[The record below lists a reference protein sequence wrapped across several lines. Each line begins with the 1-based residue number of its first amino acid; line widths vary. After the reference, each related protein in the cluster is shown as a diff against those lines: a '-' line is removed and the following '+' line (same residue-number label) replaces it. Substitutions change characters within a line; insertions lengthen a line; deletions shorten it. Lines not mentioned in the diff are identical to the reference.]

1 MADEIKKEEK
11 PQENKEQSSIKKIK
25 EPDFSKEVVIDRLIA
40 DKQAVDFH
48 FNRMK
53 KEFGDK
59 LSDQEIQKRIHSMVV
74 RDNIFNAAMHIIV
87 PCYEIKISSKDLQ
100 NVIDS
105 FIKGD
110 PRLGKA
116 PYDYVKTMA
125 TRLMEK
131 EMLFAVLAKEWKIS
145 VDDKELRD
153 SLDNYY
159 KETNH
164 PIRDILN
171 NPQRM
176 EAIRK
181 SILDQKIANAI
192 CGKLKYRMDNDAIL
206 KNAEASRKA
215 MEEAL
220 AKAKANTKVSDTTKK
235 PEEKK

>member
-1 MADEIKKEEK
+1 MADEIKKEETNTVK
-11 PQENKEQSSIKKIK
+11 AQSTIKKIK
-25 EPDFSKEVVIDRLIA
+25 DPDFSKEVTIDRLVA

-59 LSDQEIQKRIHSMVV
+59 LSDEDIRKRIHNMVV

-87 PCYEIKISSKDLQ
+87 PCYEIKIDPKDLQ
-100 NVIDS
+100 NIIDS

-116 PYDYVKTMA
+116 PYEYVKTMA

-131 EMLFAVLAKEWKIS
+131 EMLFAVLAKEWNIS

-153 SLDNYY
+153 ALDAYY

-171 NPQRM
+171 DNKRM

-181 SILDQKIANAI
+181 TILDQKIANTI
-192 CGKLKYRMDNDAIL
+192 CSKLKFKMDNEAIM

-220 AKAKANTKVSDTTKK
+220 AKAKANTKVTDETKK
-235 PEEKK
+235 

>member
-1 MADEIKKEEK
+1 MADEIKKEEPK
-11 PQENKEQSSIKKIK
+11 TQPQGGSSIKKLK
-25 EPDFSKEVVIDRLIA
+25 DPDFSKEVVIDRLVA

-59 LSDQEIQKRIHSMVV
+59 LSDADIRKRIHNMVV

-87 PCYEIKISSKDLQ
+87 PCYEIKIDPKDLQ
-100 NVIDS
+100 NIIDS

-110 PRLGKA
+110 PRLAKA
-116 PYDYVKTMA
+116 PYEYVKTMA

-131 EMLFAVLAKEWKIS
+131 EMLFAVLAKEWKIV

-159 KETNH
+159 KETNK
-164 PIRDILN
+164 PIREILN
-171 NPQRM
+171 DPKRM
-176 EAIRK
+176 EAIRRT
-181 SILDQKIANAI
+181 ILEQKIANEI
-192 CGKLKYRMDNDAIL
+192 CKKLKFKMDNEAIL

-220 AKAKANTKVSDTTKK
+220 AKAQANVKVNDETKK
-235 PEEKK
+235 

>member
-1 MADEIKKEEK
+1 MAEEKKEQPNTFK
-11 PQENKEQSSIKKIK
+11 AQSTIKKIK
-25 EPDFSKEVVIDRLIA
+25 EPDFSKEVTIDRLIA

-59 LSDQEIQKRIHSMVV
+59 LSDADIQKRIHNMVV

-87 PCYEIKISSKDLQ
+87 PCYEIKIDPADLQ
-100 NVIDS
+100 NVTDS
-105 FIKGD
+105 FIKAD
-110 PRLGKA
+110 PRLSKA
-116 PYDYVKTMA
+116 PYEYVKTMA

-131 EMLFAVLAKEWKIS
+131 EMLFSVLAKEWNIT
-145 VDDKELRD
+145 VEDKELRD

-159 KETNH
+159 KETNR

-171 NPQRM
+171 DPKRM
-176 EAIRK
+176 EGVRK
-181 SILDQKIANAI
+181 TILEQKIANAI
-192 CGKLKYRMDNDAIL
+192 CAKLKFKMDNDAIL

-220 AKAKANTKVSDTTKK
+220 AKAKANTKVTDETKK
-235 PEEKK
+235 NEQKK

>member
-1 MADEIKKEEK
+1 MADEVKKEETK
-11 PQENKEQSSIKKIK
+11 TVRAESTIKKIK
-25 EPDFSKEVVIDRLIA
+25 DPDFSKEVTIDRLSA
-40 DKQAVDFH
+40 DKQALDFH

-59 LSDQEIQKRIHSMVV
+59 LSDEDIQKRIHNMVV

-87 PCYEIKISSKDLQ
+87 PCYEIKIDPKDLQ
-100 NVIDS
+100 NIIDLM
-105 FIKGD
+105 IKSD
-110 PRLGKA
+110 PRLGRA

-131 EMLFAVLAKEWKIS
+131 EMLFAVLAKEWKIEVS
-145 VDDKELRD
+145 DQELRD
-153 SLDNYY
+153 TLDAYY

-171 NPQRM
+171 DSKRM
-176 EAIRK
+176 ESLRK
-181 SILDQKIANAI
+181 TVLEQKITNTI
-192 CGKLKYRMDNDAIL
+192 CSKLKFKMDNEAIL

-220 AKAKANTKVSDTTKK
+220 EKAKANTKVTDETKK
-235 PEEKK
+235 

>member
-1 MADEIKKEEK
+1 MVEK
-11 PQENKEQSSIKKIK
+11 QNAFKAESTIKKIK
-25 EPDFSKEVVIDRLIA
+25 EPDFSKEVTIDRLIA

-48 FNRMK
+48 FGRMK

-59 LSDQEIQKRIHSMVV
+59 LSDQEIHKRIHNMVV

-87 PCYEIKISSKDLQ
+87 PCYEIKIDSHDLQ

-105 FIKGD
+105 FIKND
-110 PRLGKA
+110 PRLAKA
-116 PYDYVKTMA
+116 PYEYVKTMA

-131 EMLFAVLAKEWKIS
+131 EMLFSVLAKEWNIT
-145 VDDKELRD
+145 VDDNEVRD

-171 NPQRM
+171 SPERM
-176 EAIRK
+176 EGVKK
-181 SILDQKIANAI
+181 SILEQKIANAI
-192 CGKLKYRMDNDAIL
+192 CAKLKFKMDNDAIL

-220 AKAKANTKVSDTTKK
+220 NKAKANTKVVDETKK
-235 PEEKK
+235 TK

>member
-1 MADEIKKEEK
+1 MADEIKKEEPK
-11 PQENKEQSSIKKIK
+11 SFKAESTIKKIK
-25 EPDFSKEVVIDRLIA
+25 EPDFSKEVTIDRLVA

-59 LSDQEIQKRIHSMVV
+59 MSDADIQKRIHNMVV

-87 PCYEIKISSKDLQ
+87 PCYEIKIDPKDLQ

-116 PYDYVKTMA
+116 PYEYVKTMA

-131 EMLFAVLAKEWKIS
+131 EMLFAVLAKEWKIE

-164 PIRDILN
+164 PIREILN
-171 NPQRM
+171 DPKRM
-176 EAIRK
+176 EAIRRT
-181 SILDQKIANAI
+181 ILEQKIANAI
-192 CGKLKYRMDNDAIL
+192 CSKLKFKMDNEAIL

-220 AKAKANTKVSDTTKK
+220 AKAKANTKVSDETKK
-235 PEEKK
+235 